1 MPIKKSKLREK
12 RGNAPGLNAS
22 VAHTTPKHNLSF
34 LLVSQIGRISGD
46 LFTAHNSGENGK
58 QIEQKGN
65 HRIALKITSA

>member
-46 LFTAHNSGENGK
+46 LFTGK
-58 QIEQKGN
+58 QIEQKSN